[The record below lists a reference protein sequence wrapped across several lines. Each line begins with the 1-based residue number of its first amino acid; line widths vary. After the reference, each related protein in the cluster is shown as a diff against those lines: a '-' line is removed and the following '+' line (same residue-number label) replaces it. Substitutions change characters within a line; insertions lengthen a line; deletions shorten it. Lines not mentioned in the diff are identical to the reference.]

1 MWSSQDDVPKSL
13 VVLDFEWVGNSN
25 YPSTTQITQIA
36 AQNVHTDDSFNCY
49 CRPLASAS
57 TVAEHQSKVG
67 KPSTGQAVVPT
78 EKGLRLFFDWLTRQR
93 VDDDTSVSVIAHNGI
108 RFDAPVLIANAN
120 RHSVPIPS
128 NIIVLDSLFHLRYY
142 MKHRYTVQ
150 KFDIDSLCKY
160 LEVPIDEDKRH
171 DAMYDV
177 ELLMKILQEMQMK
190 WSTPYISGLPHP
202 LTYSPMLCHGIG
214 ITICKHLRTFSL
226 AQLCDQILAEHGDLK
241 YESALAYLSSLDLH
255 TCLPAVN
262 LELIARNIAETAF
275 RYLNY
280 LE

>member
-1 MWSSQDDVPKSL
+1 MWSSQDDVPKAL

-25 YPSTTQITQIA
+25 FPSTTQITQIA

-57 TVAEHQSKVG
+57 TVAQHQSKVG
-67 KPSTGQAVVPT
+67 KLSTDKTVVST
-78 EKGLRLFFDWLTRQR
+78 ETGLRSFFNWLQCQQ
-93 VDDDTSVSVIAHNGI
+93 VEDEASVSVIAHNGI

-120 RHSVPIPS
+120 RHSVPLPS

-142 MKHRYTVQ
+142 MKHRYSVQ
-150 KFDIDSLCKY
+150 KFDIDSLCNY
-160 LEVPIDEDKRH
+160 LEVPIDENKRH

-177 ELLMKILQEMQMK
+177 ELLMKILQTMQMK

-214 ITICKHLRTFSL
+214 ITICKNLNTFSL
-226 AQLCDQILAEHGDLK
+226 ARLCDDILAKHGDLK

-255 TCLPAVN
+255 KCLPAVN